1 MADMTIEEMTA
12 SQVQRIQ
19 ALARER
25 PEEPAY
31 IHVSRDGTEEVV
43 TYEWLDRRSS
53 QLAGALAD
61 RGVGYGDRVGLGL
74 RNSPQFVI
82 SVFASWKLGAVPVP
96 VRWDVPDWELEQLRK
111 VVEPSVYL
119 SPEDLPWIDATAD
132 REIAELPDMVAPHMQ
147 GICSSGSTGTPKI
160 ILAAVPAMFNPLFTR
175 PFAENWAPVSRPQT
189 ILVLAPMYHV
199 NAFAALYCLLAGD
212 RLVVMEKF
220 DAARALELIE
230 KHGVTTFTATPTM
243 LQRMADTPGI
253 DNRDLSSLVWILQ
266 GAAPMP
272 PSLVH
277 RWAGLIGT
285 ERIFMSYGMTEGL
298 GITAIR
304 GDEWMQHQGSV
315 GRGIGG
321 TEVRVLDPYDA
332 GCPTGEVGE
341 IFLRSP
347 SYGGSTYLGQAP
359 QLRETADGFSTV
371 GDMGYLDDDHFLY
384 VVDRRVDMIISGGAN
399 VFPAEVEKALI
410 DHPKIADIVVVGL
423 RDPEWGRRVHA
434 IIEPTD
440 PAQPP
445 TLDEVRSYAKSRM
458 LTYKVPKSMELV
470 DQIPRS
476 AATKVNRGRL
486 IEERGG

>member
-1 MADMTIEEMTA
+1 VTTEQTA
-12 SQVQRIQ
+12 VSIVHRIRK
-19 ALARER
+19 LAEER
-25 PEEPAY
+25 PDEPAY
-31 IHVSRDGTEEVV
+31 VHVRHDGSEQAV

-53 QLAGALAD
+53 QLAAALAD
-61 RGVGYGDRVGLGL
+61 RGVGYGDKVGLGL
-74 RNSPQFVI
+74 RNSPQMVI
-82 SVFASWKLGAVPVP
+82 SVFAAWKLGAVPVP
-96 VRWDVPDWELEQLRK
+96 VRWDVPDWELEQLCE
-111 VVEPSVYL
+111 VVGPTIYL
-119 SPEDLPWIDATAD
+119 SPADLPWIESTTH
-132 REIAELPDMVAPHMQ
+132 REIPELPDVVAPHLQ
-147 GICSSGSTGTPKI
+147 GICSSGSTGTPKV
-160 ILAAVPAMFNPLFTR
+160 ILAAVPAVFNPLFSR
-175 PFAENWAPVSRPQT
+175 PIAENWVSVSRPQT

-199 NAFAALYCLLAGD
+199 NAFVGLYCLLAGD

-220 DAARALELIE
+220 DAASALTLIE
-230 KHGVTTFTATPTM
+230 KQRITTFTATPTM
-243 LQRMADTPGI
+243 LQRMADTPGV
-253 DNRDLSSLVWILQ
+253 DNRDLSSIVWILQ

-277 RWAGLIGT
+277 RWAALIGT
-285 ERIFMSYGMTEGL
+285 GRIFMSYGMTEGL

-304 GDEWMQHQGSV
+304 GDEWTRHHGSV

-321 TEVRVLDPYDA
+321 TEVKVLDPA
-332 GCPTGEVGE
+332 GNESPTGEVGE
-341 IFLRSP
+341 IFMRSP

-359 QLRETADGFSTV
+359 QLFHTPDGFCSV
-371 GDMGYLDDDHFLY
+371 GDMGYLDEGRFLY

-410 DHPKIADIVVVGL
+410 DHTKIADIVVVGL

-445 TLDEVRSYAKSRM
+445 TFDEVRSYAKARL
-458 LTYKVPKSMELV
+458 LTYKVPKSIEIV